1 MTITYN
7 LNPHLNKLSL
17 NIELFTVLLLFFIIS
32 LRILILTLEIDYL
45 VFIVIWLKLMIPFL
59 VVFIFLGMLVYM
71 KLRQ

>member
-17 NIELFTVLLLFFIIS
+17 NIELFTVFLLFFIIS

-59 VVFIFLGMLVYM
+59 VVFIFIGMLVYM